1 MKRNGARSL
10 VSILLVVFFLSP
22 ISWVIW
28 GSIRYGDT
36 NFSFQNFSR
45 LFTYGEG
52 LLIYGRNTL
61 FVALVTVIGSI
72 LISLFAGYAFA
83 RIKFKGNKI
92 LFVGILSILMVP
104 HASLLIPLFIWL
116 NKLHLGNSL
125 IGLSLVMI
133 MYQLPFSVFMMRNSF
148 ESVPRELDEAAMI
161 DGCGRLKMIFR
172 VLLPAVRPGLI
183 TVGLFA
189 FLAAWN
195 EFITA
200 LILLNTGS
208 KFTIPLMLVNLV
220 RGDFGA
226 IDFGALQAGIVI
238 SAAPC
243 VVLFFVL
250 QKYFVGG
257 FTAGAVK
264 G

>member
-1 MKRNGARSL
+1 MIRSSIKMSI
-10 VSILLVVFFLSP
+10 SILLAILFLGP
-22 ISWVIW
+22 ILWVLW
-28 GSIRYGDT
+28 GSVRYGDAS
-36 NFSFQNFSR
+36 FSFQNFSR
-45 LFTYGEG
+45 LFIYGEG
-52 LLIYGRNTL
+52 ISTYIRNTL
-61 FVALVTVIGSI
+61 IVVIITVTGSI
-72 LISLFAGYAFA
+72 IVSLFAGYALD
-83 RIKFKGNKI
+83 RIKFKGSKL
-92 LFVGILSILMVP
+92 LFIGILSILMVP

-116 NKLHLGNSL
+116 NKLQLGNSL
-125 IGLSLVMI
+125 IGLSFVMI
-133 MYQLPFSVFMMRNSF
+133 MYQMPFSVFMMRNSF
-148 ESVPRELDEAAMI
+148 ESVPKELDEAAMI
-161 DGCGRLKMIFR
+161 DGCSRLGIIFK

-200 LILLNTGS
+200 LILLNDGS

-220 RGDFGA
+220 RGDFGS

-243 VVLFFVL
+243 VALFFIL

-257 FTAGAVK
+257 FSAGAIK

>member
-1 MKRNGARSL
+1 
-10 VSILLVVFFLSP
+10 
-22 ISWVIW
+22 
-28 GSIRYGDT
+28 
-36 NFSFQNFSR
+36 
-45 LFTYGEG
+45 
-52 LLIYGRNTL
+52 
-61 FVALVTVIGSI
+61 
-72 LISLFAGYAFA
+72 
-83 RIKFKGNKI
+83 
-92 LFVGILSILMVP
+92 MVP

-125 IGLSLVMI
+125 IGLSFVMI

-148 ESVPRELDEAAMI
+148 ESVPKEIDEAAMI
-161 DGCGRLKMIFR
+161 DGCGRLSIIFK
-172 VLLPAVRPGLI
+172 VLLPAVRPGMI

-200 LILLNTGS
+200 LILLNDGT
-208 KFTIPLMLVNLV
+208 KFTVPLMLVNLV
-220 RGDFGA
+220 RGDFGS

-243 VVLFFVL
+243 VALFFVL

-257 FTAGAVK
+257 FSAGAVK

>member
-1 MKRNGARSL
+1 MIRSSIKTSI
-10 VSILLVVFFLSP
+10 SILLATLFLGP
-22 ISWVIW
+22 ILWVLW
-28 GSIRYGDT
+28 GSVRYGDSS
-36 NFSFQNFSR
+36 FSFLNFSR
-45 LFTYGEG
+45 LFTFGEG
-52 LLIYGRNTL
+52 ISTYIRNTL
-61 FVALVTVIGSI
+61 IVVLITVTGSLI
-72 LISLFAGYAFA
+72 ISLFAGYAFD
-83 RIKFKGNKI
+83 RIKFKGSKM
-92 LFVGILSILMVP
+92 LFIGILTILMVP

-125 IGLSLVMI
+125 IGLSFVMI
-133 MYQLPFSVFMMRNSF
+133 MYQMPFSVFMMRNSF
-148 ESVPRELDEAAMI
+148 ESVPKELDEAAMI
-161 DGCGRLKMIFR
+161 DGCSRLGIIFK

-200 LILLNTGS
+200 LILLNDGS
-208 KFTIPLMLVNLV
+208 KFTMPLMLVNLV
-220 RGDFGA
+220 RGDFGSV
-226 IDFGALQAGIVI
+226 DFGALQAGIVI

-243 VVLFFVL
+243 VALFFIL

-257 FTAGAVK
+257 FSAGAIK

>member
-1 MKRNGARSL
+1 MRFRT
-10 VSILLVVFFLSP
+10 VFSIVIATLFLGP
-22 ISWVIW
+22 ISWVLL
-28 GSIRYGDT
+28 GAFRYGED
-36 NFSFQNFSR
+36 NISFQNFSR
-45 LFTYGEG
+45 LLTYGEG
-52 LLIYGRNTL
+52 LTTYLKNTL
-61 FVALVTVIGSI
+61 LVVVITVLGS
-72 LISLFAGYAFA
+72 LLVSLFAGYAFA
-83 RIKFKGNKI
+83 RINFRGSKF
-92 LFVGILSILMVP
+92 LFIAILSILMVQ

-116 NKLHLGNSL
+116 SKLHLGNSL
-125 IGLSLVMI
+125 IGLSFVMI

-148 ESVPRELDEAAMI
+148 ESVPKELDEAAMI
-161 DGCGRLKMIFR
+161 DGCGRLKMIFL
-172 VLLPAVRPGLI
+172 VLLPAVSPGLI

-200 LILLNTGS
+200 LILLNDGS

-220 RGDFGA
+220 RGDFGS

-243 VVLFFVL
+243 VILFFVL

>member
-1 MKRNGARSL
+1 MKPLTPRFIIAIPF
-10 VSILLVVFFLSP
+10 VIFFLSP
-22 ISWVIW
+22 IFWVLW
-28 GSIRYGDT
+28 GSLRYGDT
-36 NFSFQNFSR
+36 SFTFTNFSR

-52 LLIYGRNTL
+52 LPKYILNTL
-61 FVALVTVIGSI
+61 LVVAITVSGSLFV
-72 LISLFAGYAFA
+72 SLFAGYAFN
-83 RIKFKGNKI
+83 RIKFRGSKV

-125 IGLSLVMI
+125 IGLSFVMI
-133 MYQLPFSVFMMRNSF
+133 MYQLPFSVFMMRNAF
-148 ESVPRELDEAAMI
+148 EAVPKELDEAAMI
-161 DGCGRLKMIFR
+161 DGCGRLKIIYR
-172 VLLPAVRPGLI
+172 VLLPSVLPGLI

-200 LILLNTGS
+200 LILLNDGS
-208 KFTIPLMLVNLV
+208 KYTMPLMLVNLV
-220 RGDFGA
+220 KGDFGA

-238 SAAPC
+238 SAGPC

-250 QKYFVGG
+250 QRYFVGG

>member
-1 MKRNGARSL
+1 MRRNGLRSF
-10 VSILLVVFFLSP
+10 VSILLVLFFLSP

-28 GSIRYGDT
+28 GSVRYGDT

-45 LFTYGEG
+45 LFAYGEG
-52 LLIYGRNTL
+52 LIIYGRNTII
-61 FVALVTVIGSI
+61 VAIVTVIGSI

-83 RIKFKGNKI
+83 RIKFKGSKI

-125 IGLSLVMI
+125 IGLSMVMI

-148 ESVPRELDEAAMI
+148 ESVPKELDEAAMI
-161 DGCGRLKMIFR
+161 DGCGRLKLIFR

-243 VVLFFVL
+243 VVLFFAL

>member
-1 MKRNGARSL
+1 MRFRTVFSIIMATLFLGPILWVLLGA
-10 VSILLVVFFLSP
+10 F
-22 ISWVIW
+22 
-28 GSIRYGDT
+28 RYGEV
-36 NFSFQNFSR
+36 NISFQNFSR
-45 LFTYGEG
+45 LLTYGEG
-52 LLIYGRNTL
+52 LTTYLKNTL
-61 FVALVTVIGSI
+61 LVVVVTVLGS
-72 LISLFAGYAFA
+72 LFVSLFAGYAFA
-83 RIKFKGNKI
+83 RINFRGSKV
-92 LFVGILSILMVP
+92 LFIAILSILMVP

-116 NKLHLGNSL
+116 SKLHLGNSL
-125 IGLSLVMI
+125 IGLSFVMI

-148 ESVPRELDEAAMI
+148 EAVPKELDEAAMI
-161 DGCGRLKMIFR
+161 DGCGRLKMIFL
-172 VLLPAVRPGLI
+172 VLLPAVSPGLI

-189 FLAAWN
+189 FLASWN

-200 LILLNTGS
+200 LILLNDGS

-220 RGDFGA
+220 RGDFGS

-243 VVLFFVL
+243 VILFFVL

>member
-1 MKRNGARSL
+1 MRRSHL
-10 VSILLVVFFLSP
+10 QSIVGIPIAGLFLGP
-22 ISWVIW
+22 ILWVLW
-28 GSIRYGDT
+28 GSVRYGDG
-36 NFSFQNFSR
+36 SFTFENFSR
-45 LFTYGEG
+45 LFEYGEG
-52 LLIYGRNTL
+52 LTTYVINTL
-61 FVALVTVIGSI
+61 VVVVITVTGS
-72 LISLFAGYAFA
+72 LIVSLFAGYAFN
-83 RIKFKGNKI
+83 RIKFKGSKI

-125 IGLSLVMI
+125 IGLSFVMI

-148 ESVPRELDEAAMI
+148 ESVPKEIDEAAMI
-161 DGCGRLKMIFR
+161 DGCGRLTIIFK
-172 VLLPAVRPGLI
+172 VLLPAVRPGMI

-200 LILLNTGS
+200 LILLNDGT
-208 KFTIPLMLVNLV
+208 KFTVPLMLVNLV
-220 RGDFGA
+220 RGDFGS

-243 VVLFFVL
+243 VALFFVL

-257 FTAGAVK
+257 FSAGAVK